1 MSCVMVLVMFGYVM
15 KYTHISIHIY
25 IYSQQH
31 TATYCTMNHV
41 PYIGS
46 RHILRGAFHHKDKAD
61 GSGVGGGVW
70 GGGGG
75 LKGVVKKEQFGVSRV
90 NCIDCLDRTNVV
102 QVCCSV
108 LQCVAVC
115 CSVLQYVA
123 VVWIVSAALWNC
135 VFTHT
140 HARKRANTQTVAS
153 LPPQHT
159 TTHCN
164 TQPYNAT
171 HWNTLQ
177 HTTTYCNTQTSTEFS
192 LSISATHKSTQ
203 TLSLSH
209 VPVFRLYT
217 CTYWVPVFFPVIC
230 TWIIYRF
237 EMMCCG

>member
-1 MSCVMVLVMFGYVM
+1 MCHAQICVMCWSCQDI
-15 KYTHISIHIY
+15 HIYIHTYIHIY
-25 IYSQQH
+25 IYIHSNTLQHTTHMNESCAIQRFVSCLSSCVGHAGHVMKYTYISIHTYIHSQQH
-31 TATYCTMNHV
+31 TATHYTMNHA
-41 PYIGS
+41 PYLGS
-46 RHILRGAFHHKDKAD
+46 RHILRGAFHHKHNAE

-115 CSVLQYVA
+115 CSMLQYIA

-153 LPPQHT
+153 LSPQHT

-171 HWNTLQ
+171 
-177 HTTTYCNTQTSTEFS
+177 Y
-192 LSISATHKSTQ
+192 
-203 TLSLSH
+203 
-209 VPVFRLYT
+209 
-217 CTYWVPVFFPVIC
+217 
-230 TWIIYRF
+230 
-237 EMMCCG
+237 